1 MQSKTPNALM
11 NMQRWFNHK
20 MEFKRTKNGNPYFEY
35 NGKRIMWRKKYGGGT
50 FRVFFPKGFHCDTDD
65 FFTAYEMMR

>member
-11 NMQRWFNHK
+11 HMQRWFHHK

-35 NGKRIMWRKKYGGGT
+35 KGKRIMWRKKYGGGT
-50 FRVFFPKGFHCDTDD
+50 FIIYFPENFKRTTDD